1 MKCSNIAIRILLS
14 TLAASSS
21 CSAFVTPHASSSSSS
36 RSIQQSKSIHTTS
49 TTTTTRTMLNA
60 IPELMDLNVNLDHLA
75 SQYDGAMQQ
84 IIASS
89 SHLISDASAA
99 VATMDG
105 DAVGTAVKEEGW
117 WDQYL
122 NLYKSL
128 LLFVHTTIDTPLRSG
143 GWDQTWGIAIASFTA
158 LVRTALLPLSI
169 QQTKSAEYIKALKP
183 YQDEIKEKFKDDKE
197 MLNRATAKLFEDANA
212 NPLAGCLIS
221 ILQLPILIGLY
232 RSITL
237 LAKEGLLEEPFLWIP
252 SLEGPV
258 TAANDYRGMQWL
270 TEGWVDNHPSMG
282 WEATL
287 AFLVMPIILVIGQSV
302 TMSVLTPGVDTEKM
316 TQDEKEQTEKTQGFL
331 KFLPLMIGYFSL
343 QVPAGLTIYWFTS
356 NIYSLAQSLTIRKY
370 YEANPPEID
379 LPDYWDAL
387 DDVASMS
394 PEEQRKAAEA
404 GMAVGPKWQ
413 DILDEAKF
421 HYRVE
426 RKGMRENSEAWKTVL
441 AMTAVGT
448 VGGADDGTDAGVP
461 QEMLAWVHGTVNAD
475 SGALEQANDLKTA
488 QA

>member
-1 MKCSNIAIRILLS
+1 MKCSHIAIRILLS

-158 LVRTALLPLSI
+158 RKYYYLLF
-169 QQTKSAEYIKALKP
+169 
-183 YQDEIKEKFKDDKE
+183 D
-197 MLNRATAKLFEDANA
+197 
-212 NPLAGCLIS
+212 C
-221 ILQLPILIGLY
+221 
-232 RSITL
+232 
-237 LAKEGLLEEPFLWIP
+237 
-252 SLEGPV
+252 
-258 TAANDYRGMQWL
+258 
-270 TEGWVDNHPSMG
+270 
-282 WEATL
+282 
-287 AFLVMPIILVIGQSV
+287 IILVLPFAIAIIRCSLFANNTSSHSINNFTISRQNGTPSTLHTANKICGIHQS
-302 TMSVLTPGVDTEKM
+302 T
-316 TQDEKEQTEKTQGFL
+316 
-331 KFLPLMIGYFSL
+331 
-343 QVPAGLTIYWFTS
+343 
-356 NIYSLAQSLTIRKY
+356 
-370 YEANPPEID
+370 
-379 LPDYWDAL
+379 
-387 DDVASMS
+387 
-394 PEEQRKAAEA
+394 
-404 GMAVGPKWQ
+404 
-413 DILDEAKF
+413 
-421 HYRVE
+421 
-426 RKGMRENSEAWKTVL
+426 
-441 AMTAVGT
+441 
-448 VGGADDGTDAGVP
+448 
-461 QEMLAWVHGTVNAD
+461 
-475 SGALEQANDLKTA
+475 
-488 QA
+488 